1 MNFLDKIKGEI
12 SYTLKGQDCQKDL
25 QDGMSE
31 RDLIKKYGEYKV
43 LKVKESL
50 KK

>member
-25 QDGMSE
+25 QDGMSDRE
-31 RDLIKKYGEYKV
+31 IIKKYGEYT
-43 LKVKESL
+43 LSKVKESL